1 MVGRASP
8 LNDEAL
14 ATEDNVGAF
23 AAELSARNS
32 CYQTKHVSKICR
44 SNTVLLSLSLELE
57 AEALPNH
64 TI

>member
-32 CYQTKHVSKICR
+32 CYQTCF
-44 SNTVLLSLSLELE
+44 
-57 AEALPNH
+57 
-64 TI
+64 